1 MFFNETALRHT
12 GRRAEREKSRRG
24 GKSSGF
30 GASAIPDLRDT
41 ASRQKFFIQEVQL
54 GEALLSQGELE
65 EGVLHIANAAAVCA
79 EGEQFIQVL
88 ASSLPREILQMVI
101 SALPDARRRIQASQ
115 SSSSGGGDKRTA
127 TIREVDEEVD
137 VE

>member
-1 MFFNETALRHT
+1 
-12 GRRAEREKSRRG
+12 
-24 GKSSGF
+24 
-30 GASAIPDLRDT
+30 
-41 ASRQKFFIQEVQL
+41 VQL

-101 SALPDARRRIQASQ
+101 AALPDARRRIQASQ